1 MFFLYPLPCFAAQF
15 SLRPAQYLDA
25 YNRLTRMSNPR
36 NNTWVIHE
44 CFCVV
49 FYMYTVNLQEEW
61 GAKIPYSFTNSICAV
76 AQG

>member
-25 YNRLTRMSNPR
+25 YNRLMRTSNPR
-36 NNTWVIHE
+36 NIREYFTSVS
-44 CFCVV
+44 VV

-61 GAKIPYSFTNSICAV
+61 AAKIPYSFTNSLCAV